1 MSMLTSRSGRN
12 ALPEAQRRRR
22 IRVARARPV
31 AAMVLSLVAATPAL
45 GGVVVLEDREAWMEA
60 AGSFTT
66 IDFTG
71 YPRGT
76 IVTDQYEDLGITFGP
91 FQMYVQQTSSAFPS
105 DGFGLSG
112 VGNSPIGFSFFE
124 PQTWVGVDYP
134 GGAQIELYSQGELIY
149 QSGFYLPPGDSNFL
163 GVLSPAPFDMVI
175 VRCPAGAGQANIDN
189 LYFGVPA
196 PSALSILGMALWR
209 RRGRRRASC

>member
-1 MSMLTSRSGRN
+1 M
-12 ALPEAQRRRR
+12 AD
-22 IRVARARPV
+22 
-31 AAMVLSLVAATPAL
+31 
-45 GGVVVLEDREAWMEA
+45 VVILEDREAWMAE

-71 YPRGT
+71 YPHGT

-134 GGAQIELYSQGELIY
+134 GAVQLELYSQGELIY

-163 GVLSPAPFDMVI
+163 GLLSPAPFDMVI
-175 VRCPAGAGQANIDN
+175 VRNPTRGGQGNIDN
-189 LYFGVPA
+189 LYFG
-196 PSALSILGMALWR
+196 SAGGGSDVNGDGVVDVLDLIAVLLAWGTDDSAADVNNDGVVDVADLIEVTSKW
-209 RRGRRRASC
+209 S